1 MIYISDFSISACFS
15 SLRSPNCWSN
25 NSEKQQLDSEFWSDE
40 QAVQLTVEGEAG
52 LRGLKSW
59 RSLVWSGSRGLS
71 SEPEPEPESRLE
83 LETEPESRL
92 EPEPELKPEL
102 EPELELEPGV

>member
-15 SLRSPNCWSN
+15 SLCSPNCWNN
-25 NSEKQQLDSEFWSDE
+25 NSEKQRLDSEFWSDE
-40 QAVQLTVEGEAG
+40 QAVQLAVEGEAG

-59 RSLVWSGSRGLS
+59 RSLVWSGSRGLF
-71 SEPEPEPESRLE
+71 SEPEPESES
-83 LETEPESRL
+83 ESRL

>member
-40 QAVQLTVEGEAG
+40 QAVQLAVEGEAG

-59 RSLVWSGSRGLS
+59 RSLVWLGSRALS
-71 SEPEPEPESRLE
+71 SEP
-83 LETEPESRL
+83 EPESRL
-92 EPEPELKPEL
+92 EPEPEPEPEQEP
-102 EPELELEPGV
+102 EPELKLEPGV

>member
-1 MIYISDFSISACFS
+1 M
-15 SLRSPNCWSN
+15 
-25 NSEKQQLDSEFWSDE
+25 
-40 QAVQLTVEGEAG
+40 EGEAG

-71 SEPEPEPESRLE
+71 SEPEPEPEQ
-83 LETEPESRL
+83 EPESRL

>member
-1 MIYISDFSISACFS
+1 MV
-15 SLRSPNCWSN
+15 
-25 NSEKQQLDSEFWSDE
+25 EDE
-40 QAVQLTVEGEAG
+40 GGGASHLKAVEGEAG

-71 SEPEPEPESRLE
+71 SEPEPESRLE
-83 LETEPESRL
+83 SEPEPESRL
-92 EPEPELKPEL
+92 EPEPEPEPEPEQEPEP